1 MWMKIIK
8 NNFVF
13 SSPLRSA
20 RSSSFTTLTS
30 CHRRH
35 RSTSTIDMDIAA
47 PIERA
52 AQKTTDEKK
61 NRTKLHRFSN
71 DNKALTHVLLER
83 ILDVQCERTF
93 FGSARRGRL
102 EGKKEEAQTHISRAW
117 SSRSWQSTTTT
128 RSKQLRKAKENIRKK
143 KYTHDRVE
151 LNFCSAKERSSCS
164 SLVIWPS
171 ILYNLSVRFSL
182 LLVALLHSF
191 ITVFFWFWGKFNDW
205 IWNCEIS
212 SISVTLMD
220 CFVTENSGELNLLTM
235 YELFLQLQ
243 WSSQLHD
250 HQTSTTHL
258 TRSEPTFP
266 YGWVGWSE
274 NTTHSFCFPFYLT
287 QNRAW
292 ILLQHNSFVFDRFR
306 KHNIILFLNWRNIFF
321 RRRV

>member
-1 MWMKIIK
+1 MWRKIIK

-47 PIERA
+47 SIERA
-52 AQKTTDEKK
+52 AQKTTNEKK
-61 NRTKLHRFSN
+61 NRTELHRFSN

-93 FGSARRGRL
+93 FRFSEARPVGGKKRRGTNTHLSRMKL
-102 EGKKEEAQTHISRAW
+102 SFLTIDNNNPIEAIEQGKGEYKKE
-117 SSRSWQSTTTT
+117 
-128 RSKQLRKAKENIRKK
+128 K

-182 LLVALLHSF
+182 LLAALLHSF
-191 ITVFFWFWGKFNDW
+191 ITVFLGFEESSMIEYETVKF
-205 IWNCEIS
+205 
-212 SISVTLMD
+212 
-220 CFVTENSGELNLLTM
+220 
-235 YELFLQLQ
+235 
-243 WSSQLHD
+243 H
-250 HQTSTTHL
+250 
-258 TRSEPTFP
+258 
-266 YGWVGWSE
+266 
-274 NTTHSFCFPFYLT
+274 
-287 QNRAW
+287 
-292 ILLQHNSFVFDRFR
+292 RF
-306 KHNIILFLNWRNIFF
+306 
-321 RRRV
+321 